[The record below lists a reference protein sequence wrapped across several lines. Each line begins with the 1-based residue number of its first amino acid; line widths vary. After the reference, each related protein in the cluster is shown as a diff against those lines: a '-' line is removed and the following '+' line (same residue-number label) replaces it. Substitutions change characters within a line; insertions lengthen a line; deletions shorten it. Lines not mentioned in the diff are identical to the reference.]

1 MEISANMVKELR
13 ESTGAGM
20 MDCKKALQE
29 ANGDMQKAVDIL
41 REKGL
46 GKAAKKADR
55 LASEGL
61 VSVVVSSDNKTA
73 TITEINSETD
83 FVAKNA
89 TFVDLVKNTTLHVQ
103 TNAITTIDELK
114 ESSIGGVKF
123 EEFFQSQIATI
134 GENLVVR
141 RFETIKASKNGIVA
155 GYIHSNS
162 RVGVLI
168 GAACDSEATAS
179 KIGDFLRNLCM
190 HAAAMKP
197 QVISYKEFS
206 PDFVEKE
213 YLALKGELEKEN
225 EELVRLKKPL
235 HKIPEFASRAQLSG
249 EVIAKA
255 TERLKEELRK
265 QGKPEAIWD
274 KILPGQIE
282 RYIADNTQL
291 DQRLTLLGQFYVMDD
306 KKTIEQVIAE
316 EAKKLG
322 GEIEIVSYVRF
333 EVGEGLEKKTEDFAA
348 EVAAQMA
355 LLSTLC
361 TPLWMYLLFS
371 YPFHSLFLY

>member
-1 MEISANMVKELR
+1 MEISAGMVKELR

-29 ANGDMQKAVDIL
+29 ADGNMEKAVDIL

-89 TFVDLVKNTTLHVQ
+89 TFIDLVKNTTAHVQ
-103 TNAITTIDELK
+103 ANSIQTVEELK
-114 ESSIGGVKF
+114 QSMINGVKF
-123 EEFFQSQIATI
+123 EEFFNTQIATI

-141 RFETIKASKNGIVA
+141 RFETIKAGANGVVA

-168 GAACDSEATAS
+168 GAACDSENTAS
-179 KIGDFLRNLCM
+179 KIHDFLRNLCM

-197 QVISYKEFS
+197 QVISYKELS
-206 PDFVEKE
+206 LDFIEKE
-213 YLALKGELEKEN
+213 LVALRAELEKEN
-225 EELVRLKKPL
+225 EELARLKKPL
-235 HKIPEFASRAQLSG
+235 HKIPEFASRAQLSD

-255 TERLKEELRK
+255 TEHLKDELRK
-265 QGKPEAIWD
+265 QNKPEKIWD
-274 KILPGQIE
+274 KILPGQID
-282 RYIADNTQL
+282 RFIADNSIL

-306 KKTIEQVIAE
+306 KKTIEQVIAD
-316 EAKKLG
+316 EAQKLG
-322 GEIEIVSYVRF
+322 GKIEIVKYVRF
-333 EVGEGLEKKTEDFAA
+333 EVGEGLEKKSEDFAA

-355 LLSTLC
+355 
-361 TPLWMYLLFS
+361 
-371 YPFHSLFLY
+371 

>member
-197 QVISYKEFS
+197 QVISDKEFS

-235 HKIPEFASRAQLSG
+235 HKIPEFASRAQLSD

-255 TERLKEELRK
+255 TEKLKEELRK
-265 QGKPEAIWD
+265 QGKPATIWD

-282 RYIADNTQL
+282 RYIADNTRL

-355 LLSTLC
+355 
-361 TPLWMYLLFS
+361 
-371 YPFHSLFLY
+371 

>member
-29 ANGDMQKAVDIL
+29 ANGDMEKAVDIL

-235 HKIPEFASRAQLSG
+235 HKIPEFASRAQLSD

-255 TERLKEELRK
+255 TEKLKEELRK

-306 KKTIEQVIAE
+306 KKTIEQVITE

-348 EVAAQMA
+348 EVAAQTA
-355 LLSTLC
+355 
-361 TPLWMYLLFS
+361 
-371 YPFHSLFLY
+371 

>member
-1 MEISANMVKELR
+1 MEISAAMVKELR

-29 ANGDMQKAVDIL
+29 TGGDLQKAIDVL

-61 VSVVVSSDNKTA
+61 VSVEVSSDGKVA
-73 TITEINSETD
+73 TISEINSETD

-89 TFVDLVKNTTLHVQ
+89 TFVSLVKDVTVHVQ
-103 TNAITTIDELK
+103 NRGLNSVEELN
-114 ESSIGGVKF
+114 ESEINGVKF
-123 EEFFQSQIATI
+123 SDYFNSQIATI

-141 RFETIKASKNGIVA
+141 RFETIKAGENGVVA

-179 KIGDFLRNLCM
+179 KIGEFLKHLCM

-197 QVISYKEFS
+197 VVISYKDFDA
-206 PDFVEKE
+206 DFVEKE

-235 HKIPEFASRAQLSG
+235 HKIPLYASRAQITS
-249 EVIAKA
+249 EVLAQA
-255 TERLKEELRK
+255 EANLKEELK
-265 QGKPEAIWD
+265 AQGKPEKIWD
-274 KILPGQIE
+274 KILPGQLE
-282 RYIADNTQL
+282 RFIADNTQL
-291 DQRLTLLGQFYVMDD
+291 DQRLTLLGQFFVMDD
-306 KKTIEQVIAE
+306 KKTIEQVVAE

-322 GEIEIVSYVRF
+322 GTIEIVKYIRF
-333 EVGEGLEKKTEDFAA
+333 EVGEGLEKKSEDFAA

-355 LLSTLC
+355 
-361 TPLWMYLLFS
+361 
-371 YPFHSLFLY
+371 